1 MGEEI
6 IKVLDYLGSQFG
18 LAIDWTSGNI
28 SPYLSELSN
37 KYINWRISSGIF
49 YLILSVVMI
58 LIATLLWI
66 ASNKKYDGHSDWEDF
81 IRILVGIVC
90 SFVIGIF
97 FIVLLVNCYDIIKC
111 CTFPEIAIAEYI
123 KSCLATK

>member
-6 IKVLDYLGSQFG
+6 IKVLDHLGSQFG
-18 LAIDWTSGNI
+18 LAIDWTSDNI
-28 SPYLSELSN
+28 LPYLSELSN
-37 KYINWRISSGIF
+37 KYISWRISSSIF
-49 YLILSVVMI
+49 YLILSVVMM

-66 ASNKKYDGHSDWEDF
+66 VLSKKYDGYSDWEDF
-81 IRILVGIVC
+81 CGIVIKSTL
-90 SFVIGIF
+90 SFIIGVF

-111 CTFPEIAIAEYI
+111 CTFPEMAIAEYI